1 MCDNIKIVIGSW
13 GSYNECNE
21 RALGSKWLDLSD
33 YSDWDEIVEEL
44 KKEGFELDGID
55 EELFIQDVEG
65 IEDGSI
71 SWDYVNL
78 ETLFNTLKESG
89 VLDDDYKYKVFC
101 AFLEVR
107 CYDDFEEKVNTHGD
121 RWDDCINLWSG
132 YYLLKADVLDYERLE
147 MLVKRHSLNQEV
159 GTVLKQV
166 GEIFADYEITDYA
179 KKFESIEPIVID
191 YENKKGYKRRGTIIQ
206 RLCSLDSEKYLIEVG
221 KDDH

>member
-33 YSDWDEIVEEL
+33 YSDWGEIVEEL

-65 IEDGSI
+65 IEDRSVN
-71 SWDYVNL
+71 WDYVNP

-89 VLDDDYKYKVFC
+89 VLDNDYKYKVFC

-107 CYDDFEEKVNTHGD
+107 CYDDFEEKVNSHGD
-121 RWDDCINLWSG
+121 RCPI
-132 YYLLKADVLDYERLE
+132 YLALYFSHIASIFFNARNQNALNVAIVNDYIF
-147 MLVKRHSLNQEV
+147 HSLVFGVKNDFSV
-159 GTVLKQV
+159 P
-166 GEIFADYEITDYA
+166 A
-179 KKFESIEPIVID
+179 
-191 YENKKGYKRRGTIIQ
+191 IQ
-206 RLCSLDSEKYLIEVG
+206 PF
-221 KDDH
+221 

>member
-1 MCDNIKIVIGSW
+1 MSGNISIVIGSW

-65 IEDGSI
+65 IEDRSVN
-71 SWDYVNL
+71 WDYVNP

-107 CYDDFEEKVNTHGD
+107 CYDDFEEKVNSRGEH
-121 RWDDCINLWSG
+121 WDDNINLWQG
-132 YYLLKADVLDYERLE
+132 YDWEEYGDE
-147 MLVKRHSLNQEV
+147 MLANCCYNIPEEIKDFIDLECYGRYCGEEYLQEYSD
-159 GTVLKQV
+159 G
-166 GEIFADYEITDYA
+166 
-179 KKFESIEPIVID
+179 
-191 YENKKGYKRRGTIIQ
+191 
-206 RLCSLDSEKYLIEVG
+206 LIEIQ
-221 KDDH
+221 

>member
-1 MCDNIKIVIGSW
+1 MSGNINIVIGSW

-65 IEDGSI
+65 IEDRSVN
-71 SWDYVNL
+71 WDYVNP

-89 VLDDDYKYKVFC
+89 VLDDDYKYNVFC

-107 CYDDFEEKVNTHGD
+107 SYDDFEEKVNSHGD

-132 YYLLKADVLDYERLE
+132 YSWEDYGKE
-147 MLVKRHSLNQEV
+147 MLDCCGYQIPEH
-159 GTVLKQV
+159 
-166 GEIFADYEITDYA
+166 IIDFI
-179 KKFESIEPIVID
+179 KKKS
-191 YENKKGYKRRGTIIQ
+191 KLLLIIQ
-206 RLCSLDSEKYLIEVG
+206 TT
-221 KDDH
+221 KDPTATTTERSFLFTHTIPKSTQTNLKNKITK